1 MSVKKLFE
9 QYTPEEIADGFVL
22 PVKLPARPGA
32 RFRTKAKR
40 GGVLV
45 PRRKTINCPTR
56 RSQVANYASHDVPC
70 CRKRF
75 SIPRPACIAF
85 TFYPG
90 GGLSWRHR

>member
-45 PRRKTINCPTR
+45 PRRQVINCPT
-56 RSQVANYASHDVPC
+56 
-70 CRKRF
+70 CR
-75 SIPRPACIAF
+75 
-85 TFYPG
+85 
-90 GGLSWRHR
+90 